1 MKLYTDYYCKSLKK
15 IDNKIKNK
23 IDSLYYKEK
32 LYKIYITLYKIF
44 VIYLEKEQY
53 NIINVNKIDL
63 KISFSKFLTFC
74 YNYYHSMID
83 RKTKIDYKNMWI
95 ILEKVYVDSMKYIFN
110 IIFDDM
116 KTVKN
121 NKIYEYYNRPYLCY
135 NKFHKLYNKEYKN
148 LSINKYEII
157 LNYYFIISYIL
168 IDPLVPRNDDDYK
181 NNNILDDDKISLLF
195 NKYEKFIF
203 EYIINMHSK
212 ISRENLNT
220 NNYLN
225 YIDNKEYINNLYNA
239 LFF

>member
-1 MKLYTDYYCKSLKK
+1 
-15 IDNKIKNK
+15 
-23 IDSLYYKEK
+23 
-32 LYKIYITLYKIF
+32 
-44 VIYLEKEQY
+44 
-53 NIINVNKIDL
+53 
-63 KISFSKFLTFC
+63 
-74 YNYYHSMID
+74 MID

-95 ILEKVYVDSMKYIFN
+95 ILENVYVDSMKYIFN

-212 ISRENLNT
+212 ISQENLNT
-220 NNYLN
+220 DNYLN
-225 YIDNKEYINNLYNA
+225 YIDNKDYINNT
-239 LFF
+239 LFLKKCAKNLV